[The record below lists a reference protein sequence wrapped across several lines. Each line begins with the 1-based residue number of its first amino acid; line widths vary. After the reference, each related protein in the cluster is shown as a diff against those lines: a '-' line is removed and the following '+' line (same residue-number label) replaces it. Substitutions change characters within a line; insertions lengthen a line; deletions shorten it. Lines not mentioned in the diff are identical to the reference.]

1 MKWGI
6 PRKRL
11 VTIILDKYLKEARD
25 TIITESPGKLASKG
39 NKDPPSLV
47 NSAGI

>member
-1 MKWGI
+1 M

-11 VTIILDKYLKEARD
+11 VTVILDKYLKEARD
-25 TIITESPGKLASKG
+25 TIVIESPGKLASEG